1 MEAGT
6 EKLEILPISIDDL
19 LRARRVESTRI
30 EFKASW
36 DGETPTGTGAQ
47 IIRTICAFAN
57 DFQNLNGGYLVL
69 GVDAPKGVASLPPV
83 GLPPEQLEEIQL
95 RIRAW
100 CNRIDPVYH
109 PVLAPEVIDGRHIL
123 VIWVPG
129 SKERPHRAPDS
140 LGKASYHYYIR
151 VGDSTIKAEDKQ
163 EHLTALMQL
172 TASTPFDDRRAQ
184 HASLDDLRESM
195 VREYLRDVNSK
206 LATEPDAHRIYRSLR
221 LSERVNGHEVPR
233 NVGLLFFTEEP
244 ELWFRGARIEVV
256 QFARSVGGKD
266 FQETV
271 FRGPLHR
278 QLRDC
283 LSYLR
288 NLTTAHVQKHDDR
301 PEASGWTNYPYS
313 AIEEALANAVYHR
326 GYEGS
331 VEPTKVHLYPDRMVI
346 TSYPG
351 PVPGLEMR
359 HFEAGAAMP
368 AVPARNRRIGEILKE
383 LGLAEMRSTGVP
395 EIQESMRDN
404 GSPAPRFEFDEGRTY
419 FQVTLPAHPD
429 YAAMLTLRDAAQL
442 RAIGD
447 VQAALVRLQQAFA
460 ARPDSGTI
468 AAALIEAYVQQEGRY
483 ERRDR
488 DLSRSQRV
496 YDEFTAQPRRSHPE
510 RVVLALASALI
521 EAGRRDEAG
530 RLLERLSET
539 MPKQDAIEAAVLAR
553 RSGRNEEEAHRYFL
567 QAGDAVWSDARAL
580 HEFAQC
586 KIELARRIRP
596 GRGNLGEEAQ
606 RKLWREASTMLER
619 VLQMNAPR
627 ERRAWAWFNLG
638 SVRSALRQPLWA
650 VRGAFEEAVK
660 LAPDQERF
668 VRALARLPKS

>member
-1 MEAGT
+1 V
-6 EKLEILPISIDDL
+6 
-19 LRARRVESTRI
+19 RA
-30 EFKASW
+30 AL
-36 DGETPTGTGAQ
+36 D
-47 IIRTICAFAN
+47 
-57 DFQNLNGGYLVL
+57 GGYIVL
-69 GVDAPKGVASLPPV
+69 GVDAPGGVASLPPV
-83 GLPPEQLEEIQL
+83 GLAAEQIETIQR
-95 RIRAW
+95 RIREW

-109 PVLAPEVIDGRHIL
+109 PVIAPEIVDGRHIL
-123 VIWVPG
+123 VVWAPG

-140 LGKASYHYYIR
+140 LGKANYHYYIR
-151 VGDSTIKAEDKQ
+151 IGDSTVKAEDKQ

-172 TASTPFDDRRAQ
+172 TASTPFDDRRALQ
-184 HASLDDLRESM
+184 ASLDDLRESLT
-195 VREYLRDVNSK
+195 REYLRDVHSK
-206 LATEPDAHRIYRSLR
+206 LATEPDPHRIYRSLR
-221 LSERVNGHEVPR
+221 VSERVNGHEVPR
-233 NVGLLFFTEEP
+233 NVGLMFFTEEP
-244 ELWFRGARIEVV
+244 EQWFRGARIEVV

-266 FQETV
+266 FQESV

-301 PEASGWTNYPYS
+301 PEASGWTNYPYP

-351 PVPGLEMR
+351 PMPGLELR

-404 GSPAPRFEFDEGRTY
+404 GSPAPRFEFDAGRTY

-447 VQAALVRLQQAFA
+447 VQAALARLEQAFQ

-488 DLSRSQRV
+488 DLSRAQAA
-496 YDEFTAQPRRSHPE
+496 YEQFMAQPRRSHPE

-521 EAGRRDEAG
+521 ENGRRDEAG
-530 RLLERLSET
+530 RLLEQLSET

-553 RSGRNEEEAHRYFL
+553 RSGRNEEEAPR
-567 QAGDAVWSDARAL
+567 ARAAAL
-580 HEFAQC
+580 
-586 KIELARRIRP
+586 RRGAGASAPFLRVSAHSEAKGPRRP
-596 GRGNLGEEAQ
+596 RGCLSLRTGSRA
-606 RKLWREASTMLER
+606 
-619 VLQMNAPR
+619 APR
-627 ERRAWAWFNLG
+627 RA
-638 SVRSALRQPLWA
+638 
-650 VRGAFEEAVK
+650 
-660 LAPDQERF
+660 
-668 VRALARLPKS
+668 